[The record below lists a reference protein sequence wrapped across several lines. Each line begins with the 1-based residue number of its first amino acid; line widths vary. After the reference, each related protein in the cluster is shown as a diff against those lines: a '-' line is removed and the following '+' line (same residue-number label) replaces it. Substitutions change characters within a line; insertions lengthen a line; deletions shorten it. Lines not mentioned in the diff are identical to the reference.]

1 MKLVRHSH
9 ALALRA
15 ALLEGDDAL
24 RAFAQWRQAVPF
36 DEIDIHTQRLVPCIY
51 RNVRSLGGDDPILD
65 RMKGVYRHTWVSNR
79 LRLAACEKLLGIFDG
94 AGIPSVLLKGA
105 AVLVRWT
112 SDNGLRPMDDVDVLV
127 RREQGR
133 AALAHL
139 LGAGYKTVA
148 IRADRFTDRE
158 FRMAHAVALRD
169 PAGMHIDLHWRA
181 LLNGRARDQDRA
193 FWDLAL
199 PVPLADS
206 TTHVLSPE
214 DHLYH
219 TCAHAASW
227 NDGARIDWA
236 ADAAMILR
244 EVGNQFDWDRFVA
257 HARRDG
263 IDLPVRSF
271 VALLRD
277 LLNIPVPCT
286 VDRQLSS
293 FRPQLFGRLD
303 LALRRR
309 GRNVGDATAAY
320 LAFQDYRRRNARLS
334 RKSPVAA
341 IAPFVRAHWQFDGV
355 ASALAYGVYA
365 ALNRPPQLRPLVANR
380 RRRRLRARD
389 LPEVGIGRL
398 DFSLGDVWRHAF
410 IAGWGLPETGG
421 RWTVDHEAVLA
432 MRIATPRPRDLPVG
446 IKVSPFLTGK
456 KLTVEVWANQHQ
468 VDLWHFFPG
477 EPQWPWRGFLVDG
490 KALGERDTMIEFTFV
505 IRTPRSPLALGVG
518 RDPRLLG
525 VFVQSARFGYALRE
539 DAFERSF
546 DFRSSSMDTELLW
559 SGWSTPEPTGC
570 WTDGSRAIVGL
581 RLPKRPAGDIS
592 AAIEADVFAP
602 MRDRSIAPITIRA
615 NGTRV
620 ADIDRSSHP
629 TQHYRF
635 SIPRAAIAD
644 DGKLALTIEVPD
656 PIAPA
661 TLGLSADMRHIGLH
675 LTKLTMSA

>member
-1 MKLVRHSH
+1 MKFVRHSH

-24 RAFAQWRQAVPF
+24 QAFAQWRQAVPF
-36 DEIDIHTQRLVPCIY
+36 DEIDTHTQRLVPCIY
-51 RNVRSLGGDDPILD
+51 RNVRSLGGDDPILG
-65 RMKGVYRHTWVSNR
+65 RMKGVYRRTWVSNR
-79 LRLAACEKLLGIFDG
+79 LRLAACENLLGIFDR

-105 AVLVRWT
+105 AILVRWT
-112 SDNGLRPMDDVDVLV
+112 SDSGLRPMVDVDVLV
-127 RREQGR
+127 RREQR
-133 AALAHL
+133 RMALAHL
-139 LGAGYKTVA
+139 LAAGYKLGW

-158 FRMAHAVALRD
+158 FHKVHAVELRD
-169 PAGMHIDLHWRA
+169 PAGIRIDLHWRA

-199 PVPLADS
+199 PVRLADS

-244 EVGNQFDWDRFVA
+244 EAGSRFDWDRFVA

-263 IDLPVRSF
+263 IDLPVRTF

-277 LLNIPVPCT
+277 LLNIPVPRT

-293 FRPQLFGRLD
+293 FRPQLAARLD

-309 GRNVGDATAAY
+309 GCDNIGDATAAF
-320 LAFQDYRRRNARLS
+320 LAFQDYRRRNAHLS
-334 RKSPVAA
+334 RKSAVAA

-365 ALNRPPQLRPLVANR
+365 GLNRPPQLRPFVANR

-398 DFSLGDVWRHAF
+398 DFSFDDVWRHSF

-446 IKVSPFLTGK
+446 MKVSPFLAGE

-468 VDLWHFFPG
+468 VDLWHFSPG
-477 EPQWPWRGFLVDG
+477 EPGWPWHDFSVDG
-490 KALGERDTMIEFTFV
+490 KALSERDTIEFTFV
-505 IRTPRSPLALGVG
+505 IRSPRSPLALGVG
-518 RDPRLLG
+518 KDRRRLG
-525 VFVQSARFGYALRE
+525 VFVQSARFGYALRD
-539 DAFERSF
+539 DAFGCSF

-570 WTDGSRAIVGL
+570 WTDGPRAIVGL

-592 AAIEADVFAP
+592 AAIEASVFAP
-602 MRDRSIAPITIRA
+602 MRDRSIAPITIHA

-629 TQHYRF
+629 TQHCRF

-644 DGKLALTIEVPD
+644 DGKLALAIEVPD